1 MRYIRQMNQCSIPGC
16 KRPSKTRGWCAAHYE
31 RWRKNGNPAA
41 SGKGNSKRNVS
52 VTLACET
59 CGSRYHPWKGRETT
73 SRTCSRRCNA
83 GVSAKENAH
92 QESDFDRLTELSDG
106 CWNWKGTT
114 REDGYGEFFIAGKR
128 YRAHRYA
135 YERAYGAIAE
145 GLFICHR
152 CDNRACVRPDHLF
165 CGTQLDNMQD
175 MSAKGRH
182 GGPNLRG
189 EAHPGAKIT
198 ALIAEKIRSDP
209 RVAKAVAAE
218 HQISTSTVWAI
229 RSGRLWRQSLPPM
242 A

>member
-1 MRYIRQMNQCSIPGC
+1 
-16 KRPSKTRGWCAAHYE
+16 
-31 RWRKNGNPAA
+31 
-41 SGKGNSKRNVS
+41 
-52 VTLACET
+52 
-59 CGSRYHPWKGRETT
+59 
-73 SRTCSRRCNA
+73 
-83 GVSAKENAH
+83 
-92 QESDFDRLTELSDG
+92 
-106 CWNWKGTT
+106 
-114 REDGYGEFFIAGKR
+114 
-128 YRAHRYA
+128 
-135 YERAYGAIAE
+135 
-145 GLFICHR
+145 
-152 CDNRACVRPDHLF
+152 
-165 CGTQLDNMQD
+165 MQD